1 MCVYQNVSI
10 NDEAQR
16 MDVESRYLKLLV
28 GLVSRKHGGGTEN
41 AQTFSKVV
49 LIFSSNPAISIIFLA
64 GYSAKLHPGY
74 LPIKLQQKSADASRN
89 ATALVLSHVQL
100 RYQA

>member
-1 MCVYQNVSI
+1 
-10 NDEAQR
+10 

-74 LPIKLQQKSADASRN
+74 LPIKLQQKSAIVDASRN